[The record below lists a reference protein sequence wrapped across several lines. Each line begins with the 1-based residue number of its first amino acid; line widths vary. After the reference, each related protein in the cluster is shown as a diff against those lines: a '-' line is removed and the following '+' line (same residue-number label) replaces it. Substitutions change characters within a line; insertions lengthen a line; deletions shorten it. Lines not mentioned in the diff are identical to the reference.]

1 MSMWS
6 RLRNAIVPS
15 LSEDADEM
23 SELRQRYHDGLDRLR
38 TATRG
43 IREELG
49 VSEEEL
55 EARTS
60 IVNQMMRDALRSEP

>member
-23 SELRQRYHDGLDRLR
+23 SELRQRYHDGLARLR
-38 TATRG
+38 TAARG
-43 IREELG
+43 IREEHG
-49 VSEEEL
+49 PSEEEL

-60 IVNQMMRDALRSEP
+60 IVDQMMRDALRSDP